1 MCEKYLYD
9 LATDKAKGGIAAII
23 KPVLFFFSLLYGLIV
38 FFIRFISIISG
49 RKPGCKV
56 LSVGNITLGGTGKTV
71 IVEFI
76 CRYLREKGRKV
87 AVLTR
92 GYARPQVSAQRTQPG
107 YETMGDEP
115 YMLQAKLADVP
126 VMVNPDRFKGADK
139 AVKEFQV
146 DTVVLDDGFQQWRIK
161 KDLEIAAIDAVN
173 PFGNGML
180 IPRGILREPVS
191 SLSRA
196 DVLILTNTDLAKD
209 TAGLKHRLSRIN
221 PSALIIGAAH
231 QPEGL
236 YKIKQEDVLIP
247 VESLRSKTVAIACAI
262 GNPGSFQGLLEKSQA
277 RVGLVFIFPDHYRY
291 TQDDLER
298 IASQA
303 GEKGINTLVITEK
316 DAVKIAG
323 MDLRKTALD
332 ILVLKIKLRI
342 NENEQGFLDRL
353 LGVYTS

>member
-23 KPVLFFFSLLYGLIV
+23 KPVLFVFSLLYGLIV
-38 FFIRFISIISG
+38 FSIRFISSIFG

-56 LSVGNITLGGTGKTV
+56 ISVGNITLGGTGKTV

-76 CRYLREKGRKV
+76 CRYLREKGSKV

-92 GYARPQVSAQRTQPG
+92 GYARPQTGDRRPQPG

-115 YMLQAKLADVP
+115 YMLKSKLADVP
-126 VMVNPDRFKGADK
+126 VVVNPDRFKAAYA

-146 DTVVLDDGFQQWRIK
+146 DTVVLDDGFQQWRMK

-173 PFGNGML
+173 PFGNKRL
-180 IPRGILREPVS
+180 IPRGILREPAS

-196 DVLILTNTDLAKD
+196 DVLILTNTDLAQD
-209 TAGLKHRLSRIN
+209 TAALKQRLSRIN
-221 PSALIIGAAH
+221 PSALIVGSSH

-236 YKIKQEDVLIP
+236 YRINQPDVLLP
-247 VESLRSKTVAIACAI
+247 VDSLQAKTVAIACAI
-262 GNPGSFQGLLEKSQA
+262 GNPGSFQGLLEKMRA
-277 RVGLVFIFPDHYRY
+277 RVGSAFIFPDHYRY

-298 IASQA
+298 IAGQA
-303 GEKGINTLVITEK
+303 GKKGINTLVITEK

-323 MDLRKTALD
+323 MDLRKIALD

-353 LGVYTS
+353 LRVYTS